1 MTGWATEATPEAPAR
16 VVSGLAEN
24 PDSIF
29 CDGHHG
35 PRQQM
40 DVRFCGMQEPS
51 AERHRCAAAMNPEV
65 TYTRALASTP
75 GIPLPTLTSDL
86 HGCRSLGPKPFC
98 CSLAR
103 PGLSCRQSCQS
114 RNRNKKDYLAQNVAA
129 KLRSTIPAPLERNL
143 RPICSSRSIEEMP
156 IQTAPIPAVRLS
168 TRTQNHAVTSMWM
181 SSWWM
186 ASAGCAG

>member
-1 MTGWATEATPEAPAR
+1 MCVLCAGQEEDDWSYHEHSQARCALILSGNEQCEAEFASACQDRSEASVSWRPQGNSLIDGYGR
-16 VVSGLAEN
+16 VVGY
-24 PDSIF
+24 PDIWPPPTHYVRVA
-29 CDGHHG
+29 GH
-35 PRQQM
+35 
-40 DVRFCGMQEPS
+40 S
-51 AERHRCAAAMNPEV
+51 ARNHFVAAS
-65 TYTRALASTP
+65 RA
-75 GIPLPTLTSDL
+75 
-86 HGCRSLGPKPFC
+86 
-98 CSLAR
+98 
-103 PGLSCRQSCQS
+103 GLSCRQSCQS